1 MRNPRHLPK
10 YVSEFADRH
19 GKMRVRFRR
28 KGQEDHYFRA
38 VPWTQEFMLEYQA
51 CLNREEAPAIAPGI
65 SRVSAGTIN
74 ALIVS
79 YYGAPIFKGKGEST
93 KKNYRRIIEKF
104 RAKHRDKPVSMIR
117 TRHVHKII
125 GDLSETPAAA
135 NSILSRLRT
144 IFKHAIKIGLIDIN
158 PTNDVD
164 RYESKGDGHHTWT
177 EEDIEAFERRHP
189 VGSKAWFAAALMLY
203 TGQRRCDA
211 IEMGWNRVSGGLIG
225 VRQIKTRKIV
235 YIPLHPELEMAISSM
250 PRSRES
256 FLVTE
261 FGKPF
266 TSNGFGNWFRDRCRE
281 AGLEHC
287 AAHGLR
293 KAAARR
299 LAEAGCTN
307 AEIKAITGHT
317 TDQEVARYTAA
328 VDRKRLARQAMDKTY
343 GMSGEL
349 KVV

>member
-1 MRNPRHLPK
+1 
-10 YVSEFADRH
+10 
-19 GKMRVRFRR
+19 
-28 KGQEDHYFRA
+28 
-38 VPWTQEFMLEYQA
+38 
-51 CLNREEAPAIAPGI
+51 
-65 SRVSAGTIN
+65 
-74 ALIVS
+74 
-79 YYGAPIFKGKGEST
+79 
-93 KKNYRRIIEKF
+93 
-104 RAKHRDKPVSMIR
+104 MIR

-135 NSILSRLRT
+135 NSLLSRLKT
-144 IFKHAIKIGLIDIN
+144 IFKHAIKIGVIDIN

-164 RYESKGDGHHTWT
+164 RYESKGGGYHTWT

-211 IEMGWNRVSGGLIG
+211 IEMGWNRVSGDLIG

-235 YIPLHPELEMAISSM
+235 DIPLHPELEMAISSM

-266 TSNGFGNWFRDRCRE
+266 TSNGFGNWFRDRCDE
-281 AGLEHC
+281 AGLGHC
-287 AAHGLR
+287 SAHGLR

-328 VDRKRLARQAMDKTY
+328 VDRKRLARQAMEKTY
-343 GMSGEL
+343 SMSGEL

>member
-1 MRNPRHLPK
+1 MRNPRSLPK

-38 VPWTQEFMLEYQA
+38 VPWTQDFMLEYHA
-51 CLNREEAPAIAPGI
+51 CLNKEAAPAIVPGI
-65 SRVSAGTIN
+65 NRVAPGTIN
-74 ALIVS
+74 ALVVS
-79 YYGAPIFKGKGEST
+79 YYESTLFKDNGEST
-93 KKNYRRIIEKF
+93 QKDYRRVIEKF
-104 RAKHRDKPVSMIR
+104 REKHGDKPVAMIR
-117 TRHVHKII
+117 TMHLDKMVGSLDK
-125 GDLSETPAAA
+125 TPAAA
-135 NSILSRLRT
+135 NKLISILCG
-144 IFKHAIKIGLIDIN
+144 IFRHAIKICMIENN
-158 PTNDVD
+158 PANEVD
-164 RYESKGDGHHTWT
+164 RYKSNSDGRYTWS
-177 EEDIEAFERRHP
+177 EEDILAFERRHP

-211 IEMGWNRVSGGLIG
+211 VKMGWASVSGDLIG
-225 VRQIKTRKIV
+225 VRQIKTRKV
-235 YIPLHPELEMAISSM
+235 VDIPLHPELATAIASM
-250 PRSRES
+250 PRKDET
-256 FLVTE
+256 FLVTQY
-261 FGKPF
+261 GDPF
-266 TSNGFGNWFRDRCRE
+266 TPNGFGNWFKDRCRE